1 MSETTVQQFRMDD
14 GQVHQFRMPNGLS
27 VPEMTRLAT
36 ESYNQAKEQEF
47 SQAQES
53 NVLEAN
59 PRSTLG
65 VLGQSVV
72 KGVSGLAD
80 IGSQMTPLEVMK
92 RGLSS
97 GKEALQGNYGQAL
110 QNALPGQPATKA
122 LIHSGFL
129 KPEFEPNTP
138 LLKAMDFTTQSALS
152 GGINPASIAKN
163 TLPQLGRFALQSG
176 VGTGTQQLLESSGY
190 NPLGQAI
197 GTTLTMGA
205 TGIPTALRST
215 VGDVARN
222 SLKNVSPEQIKLAHL
237 LMQDA
242 EKLGSPL
249 TAAEA
254 LAQITGG
261 NRLTSTQ
268 RIVENSSKSGQ
279 TMADFMNQRA
289 GNNVN
294 AFNQTANQISPF
306 TTTPLSLNQAATN
319 FIERSNAGLTRGI
332 NPYYKQAE
340 GEMRNISAGSALPV
354 LPVEVKSLKK
364 IPEIGDAIDDAIKHV
379 TTDSYSKVKN
389 LPESDP
395 RVLMAAKVYLDTQYQ
410 NFLNTTSGNKNTTSS
425 GTAAAASRQLADYLS
440 SKSPSYAKG
449 NAIYENAQKNI
460 IGPRKEGMLGQLAET
475 GGTTESMMAAQ
486 RGILMPPA
494 PMATSPKEIS
504 ATIKL
509 LRREDPNVVKD
520 WTRQNLQGI
529 FNENT
534 QNLQSGANQ
543 FGAAKFATSVIGNQA
558 QKANLKTLISE
569 SASPEAYKGFE
580 TMLNVFEAQGKRLP
594 AGSATAFNQAA
605 MEELKGGGNF
615 VKLAIAPTKPSKIMN
630 MFEDYR
636 MNLNSKK
643 LADLLTDPDGIK
655 KLEALAN
662 TKPNT
667 AKREVLTNSLAGGLI
682 SNKEPIEENK

>member
-1 MSETTVQQFRMDD
+1 MASAEEYAQWIVNNEGKKDSPEFNTV
-14 GQVHQFRMPNGLS
+14 VK
-27 VPEMTRLAT
+27 A
-36 ESYNQAKEQEF
+36 YNQAREQEF
-47 SQAQES
+47 AQAQES
-53 NVLEAN
+53 SVLDQ

-65 VLGQSVV
+65 VLGQSAI
-72 KGVSGLAD
+72 KGVTGLAD
-80 IGSQMTPLEVMK
+80 VGIQMTPFEMLK
-92 RGLSS
+92 RGISS
-97 GKEALQGNYGQAL
+97 GAEALQGNYGQAI
-110 QNALPGQPATKA
+110 QKALPQQPITQLLKR
-122 LIHSGFL
+122 SGVL
-129 KPEFEPNTP
+129 KPEYEPNTP
-138 LLKAMDFTTQSALS
+138 LLKAADFTTQMATS
-152 GGINPASIAKN
+152 GGINPATIARN

-176 VGTGTQQLLESSGY
+176 VGTGTQQLLESAGV
-190 NPLGQAI
+190 NPIGQAA
-197 GTTLTMGA
+197 GTALTMGA
-205 TGIPTALRST
+205 SGIPFALQST
-215 VGDVARN
+215 VGNVAKN
-222 SLKNVSPEQIKLAHL
+222 ALKNVTPEQIKLAEM

-242 EKLGSPL
+242 QKLGTPL
-249 TAAEA
+249 TTAEA
-254 LAQITGG
+254 LSQVTGG
-261 NRLTSTQ
+261 NRLSSTQ
-268 RIVENSSKSGQ
+268 RIVENMPKSAQ
-279 TMADFMNQRA
+279 TMADFMNQRPQA
-289 GNNVN
+289 NAN
-294 AFNQTANQISPF
+294 AFNQVANEISPF
-306 TTTPLSLNQAATN
+306 ITKPLTLNKAAAD
-319 FIERSNAGLTRGI
+319 FIQRSEKGLTRGVE
-332 NPYYKQAE
+332 PYYQSGI
-340 GEMRNISAGSALPV
+340 GEMKNLSAGKSLPV
-354 LPVEVKSLKK
+354 LPLEVKQLTTNS
-364 IPEIGDAIDDAIKHV
+364 AIDDAINHV
-379 TTDSYSKVKN
+379 IKDKYSGVTGLSRNNPETLLSAKKYLDAQYSKFSNKMT
-389 LPESDP
+389 ESFDKEK
-395 RVLMAAKVYLDTQYQ
+395 AA
-410 NFLNTTSGNKNTTSS
+410 NAFG
-425 GTAAAASRQLADYLS
+425 GSRQLDDFLA

-449 NAIYENAQKNI
+449 RDIYANAQTNVI
-460 IGPRKEGMLGQLAET
+460 QPRKEGMLGQLAET
-475 GGTTESMMAAQ
+475 GGTTEGMMGQQ
-486 RGILMPPA
+486 RNILMPPA
-494 PMATSPKEIS
+494 PMATSPQDIKLV
-504 ATIKL
+504 IKL

-543 FGAAKFATSVIGNQA
+543 FGAAKFATSVTGNQA

>member
-1 MSETTVQQFRMDD
+1 MASAEEYAQWIVNNEGKKDSPEFNTV
-14 GQVHQFRMPNGLS
+14 VK
-27 VPEMTRLAT
+27 A
-36 ESYNQAKEQEF
+36 YNQAREQEF
-47 SQAQES
+47 AQAQES
-53 NVLEAN
+53 SVLDQ

-65 VLGQSVV
+65 VLGQSAI
-72 KGVSGLAD
+72 KGVTGLAD
-80 IGSQMTPLEVMK
+80 VGIQMTPFEMLK
-92 RGLSS
+92 RGISS
-97 GKEALQGNYGQAL
+97 GAEALQGNYGQAI
-110 QNALPGQPATKA
+110 QKALPQQPITQLLKR
-122 LIHSGFL
+122 SGVL
-129 KPEFEPNTP
+129 KPEYEPNTP
-138 LLKAMDFTTQSALS
+138 LLKAADFTTQMATS
-152 GGINPASIAKN
+152 GGINPATIARN

-176 VGTGTQQLLESSGY
+176 VGTGTQQLLESAGV
-190 NPLGQAI
+190 NPIGQAA
-197 GTTLTMGA
+197 GTALTMGA
-205 TGIPTALRST
+205 SGIPFALQST
-215 VGDVARN
+215 VGNVAKN
-222 SLKNVSPEQIKLAHL
+222 ALKNVTPEQIKLAEM

-242 EKLGSPL
+242 QKLGTPL
-249 TAAEA
+249 TTAEA
-254 LAQITGG
+254 LSQVTGG
-261 NRLTSTQ
+261 NRLSSTQ
-268 RIVENSSKSGQ
+268 RIVENMPKSAQ
-279 TMADFMNQRA
+279 TMADFMNQRPQA
-289 GNNVN
+289 NAN
-294 AFNQTANQISPF
+294 AFNQVANEISPF
-306 TTTPLSLNQAATN
+306 ITKPLTLNKAAAD
-319 FIERSNAGLTRGI
+319 FIQRSEKGLTRGVE
-332 NPYYKQAE
+332 PYYQSGI
-340 GEMRNISAGSALPV
+340 GEMKNLSAGKSLPV
-354 LPVEVKSLKK
+354 LPLEVKQLTTNS
-364 IPEIGDAIDDAIKHV
+364 AIDDAINHV
-379 TTDSYSKVKN
+379 IKDKYSGVTGLSRNNPETLLSAKKYLDAQYSKFSNKMT
-389 LPESDP
+389 ESFDKEK
-395 RVLMAAKVYLDTQYQ
+395 AA
-410 NFLNTTSGNKNTTSS
+410 NAFG
-425 GTAAAASRQLADYLS
+425 GSRQLDDFLA

-449 NAIYENAQKNI
+449 RDIYANAQTNVIQPK
-460 IGPRKEGMLGQLAET
+460 KEGMLGQLAET
-475 GGTTESMMAAQ
+475 GGTTEGMMGQQ
-486 RGILMPPA
+486 RNILMPPA
-494 PMATSPKEIS
+494 PMATSPQDIKLV
-504 ATIKL
+504 IKL

-543 FGAAKFATSVIGNQA
+543 FGAAKFATSVTGNQA

>member
-1 MSETTVQQFRMDD
+1 MTVQQFKMPD
-14 GQVHQFRMPNGLS
+14 GQVHQFRMPDGLS
-27 VPEMTRLAT
+27 VTEMTRLAT

-47 SQAQES
+47 AQAREP

-59 PRSTLG
+59 PRNTLG

-176 VGTGTQQLLESSGY
+176 VGTGTQQLLESSGV

-205 TGIPTALRST
+205 AGIPTALRST

-254 LAQITGG
+254 LSQVTGG
-261 NRLTSTQ
+261 NRLSSTQ
-268 RIVENSSKSGQ
+268 RIVENSPKSGQ

-306 TTTPLSLNQAATN
+306 STTPLTLNKAAES
-319 FIERSNAGLTRGI
+319 FIDRSNAGLTRGT

-340 GEMRNISAGSALPV
+340 GEMRNISANSALPV
-354 LPVEVKSLKK
+354 LPTEVTALKK
-364 IPEIGDAIDDAIKHV
+364 MPEIGDAIDDAIKHV
-379 TTDSYSKVKN
+379 TSDSYSKVKN

-395 RVLMAAKVYLDTQYQ
+395 RVLMEAKVYLDTQYQ

-425 GTAAAASRQLADYLS
+425 GTAAAASNKLAEYLS

-460 IGPRKEGMLGQLAET
+460 IGPRKEGMLGQLADT
-475 GGTTESMMAAQ
+475 SGTTESMMSAQ

-494 PMATSPKEIS
+494 PMATSPQEIS

-520 WTRQNLQGI
+520 WTRQNLEGI
-529 FNENT
+529 FKENS

-543 FGAAKFATSVIGNQA
+543 FGGAKFAASIAGNQA
-558 QKANLKTLISE
+558 QRDNLKTLVSE
-569 SASPEAYKGFE
+569 SSSPQAWKGFE
-580 TMLNVFEAQGKRLP
+580 TMLDVFEAQGKRLP
-594 AGSATAFNQAA
+594 AGSATAFNQA
-605 MEELKGGGNF
+605 ELEALRGGGN
-615 VKLAIAPTKPSKIMN
+615 VAKLALTPVKPSKIMDV
-630 MFEDYR
+630 FEEFR
-636 MNLNSKK
+636 LGKNTQK

-655 KLEALAN
+655 KLEALAK
-662 TKPNT
+662 TKPNS
-667 AKREVLTNSLAGGLI
+667 AKREVLTNSLTGGII
-682 SNKEPIEENK
+682 SNKEPIEEKQ

>member
-1 MSETTVQQFRMDD
+1 MTVQQFKMPD
-14 GQVHQFRMPNGLS
+14 GQVHQFRMPDGLS
-27 VPEMTRLAT
+27 VTEMTRLAT

-47 SQAQES
+47 AQAREP

-59 PRSTLG
+59 PRNTLG

-176 VGTGTQQLLESSGY
+176 VGTGTQQLLESSGV

-205 TGIPTALRST
+205 AGIPTALRST

-254 LAQITGG
+254 LAQVTGG

-268 RIVENSSKSGQ
+268 RIVENAPKSAQ

-306 TTTPLSLNQAATN
+306 TTTPLTLNLAASD
-319 FIERSNAGLTRGI
+319 FIKRSEKGLTKGVE
-332 NPYYKQAE
+332 PYYQSGI
-340 GEMRNISAGSALPV
+340 GEMKNLSAGKSLPV
-354 LPVEVKSLKK
+354 LPLEVKQLTTNS
-364 IPEIGDAIDDAIKHV
+364 AIDDAINHV
-379 TTDSYSKVKN
+379 IKDKYSGVYGLSPNNPETLLSAKKYLDAQYSKFTNKMT
-389 LPESDP
+389 ESFDKEK
-395 RVLMAAKVYLDTQYQ
+395 AA
-410 NFLNTTSGNKNTTSS
+410 NAFG
-425 GTAAAASRQLADYLS
+425 ASRQLDDFLA

-449 NAIYENAQKNI
+449 RDIYAGAQTKDI
-460 IGPRKEGMLGQLAET
+460 QPRKQGMLGQLADT
-475 GGTTESMMAAQ
+475 SGTTESMMSAQ

-494 PMATSPKEIS
+494 PMATSPQDIKLV
-504 ATIKL
+504 IKL

-520 WTRQNLQGI
+520 WTRQNLEGI
-529 FNENT
+529 FNENS

-543 FGAAKFATSVIGNQA
+543 FGGAKFAASIAGNQA
-558 QKANLKTLISE
+558 QRDNLKTLVSE
-569 SASPEAYKGFE
+569 SSSPQAWKGFE
-580 TMLNVFEAQGKRLP
+580 TMLDVFEAQGKRLP
-594 AGSATAFNQAA
+594 AGSATAFNQA
-605 MEELKGGGNF
+605 ELEALRGGGN
-615 VKLAIAPTKPSKIMN
+615 VAKLALTPVKPSKIMDV
-630 MFEDYR
+630 FEEFR
-636 MNLNSKK
+636 LGKNTQK

-655 KLEALAN
+655 KLEALAK
-662 TKPNT
+662 TKPNS
-667 AKREVLTNSLAGGLI
+667 AKREVLTNSLTGGII
-682 SNKEPIEENK
+682 SNKEPIEEKQ

>member
-1 MSETTVQQFRMDD
+1 MTVQQFKMPD
-14 GQVHQFRMPNGLS
+14 GQVHQFQMPSGLS

-59 PRSTLG
+59 PRNTLG

-176 VGTGTQQLLESSGY
+176 IGTGTQQLLESSGV
-190 NPLGQAI
+190 NPLGQAA
-197 GTTLTMGA
+197 GTALTMGA
-205 TGIPTALRST
+205 SGIPFALSST
-215 VGDVARN
+215 VGNVARN
-222 SLKNVSPEQIKLAHL
+222 SLKDVSPEQIKLAQM
-237 LMQDA
+237 LMNDA
-242 EKLGSPL
+242 QKLGTPL
-249 TAAEA
+249 TTAEA
-254 LAQITGG
+254 LSQVTGG
-261 NRLTSTQ
+261 NRLSSTQ
-268 RIVENSSKSGQ
+268 RIVENTPKSSQ
-279 TMADFMNQRA
+279 IMADFMNQRPS
-289 GNNVN
+289 GNVN
-294 AFNQTANQISPF
+294 AFNQTVNKISPF

-319 FIERSNAGLTRGI
+319 FIKRSETGLTKGVE
-332 NPYYKQAE
+332 PYYQSGI
-340 GEMRNISAGSALPV
+340 GEMKNLSAGKALPV
-354 LPVEVKSLKK
+354 LPIEVKQLTTNS
-364 IPEIGDAIDDAIKHV
+364 AIDDAINHV
-379 TTDSYSKVKN
+379 IKDKYSGVTGLSPNDPKTLLSAKKYLDAQYSKFTNKMT
-389 LPESDP
+389 ESFDKEK
-395 RVLMAAKVYLDTQYQ
+395 AANAY
-410 NFLNTTSGNKNTTSS
+410 G
-425 GTAAAASRQLADYLS
+425 ASRQLDDFLA

-449 NAIYENAQKNI
+449 RDIYAGAQTKDI
-460 IGPRKEGMLGQLAET
+460 QPRKEGMLGQLADT
-475 GGTTESMMAAQ
+475 GGTTEGMMGQQ
-486 RGILMPPA
+486 RGILMPSA
-494 PMATSPKEIS
+494 PMATSPQEIS

-520 WTRQNLQGI
+520 WTRQNLQSI

-543 FGAAKFATSVIGNQA
+543 FGAAKFASTLTGNA
-558 QKANLKTLISE
+558 NQKANLKTLISE

-615 VKLAIAPTKPSKIMN
+615 VKLALAPTKPSKLMN

-636 MNLNSKK
+636 MNLNSQK
-643 LADLLTDPDGIK
+643 LADLLTDPEGLK
-655 KLEALAN
+655 KLEALAK
-662 TKPNT
+662 TKPNS
-667 AKREVLTNSLAGGLI
+667 AKREVLTNSLTGGII
-682 SNKEPIEENK
+682 SNKEPIEEKQ